1 MMLGFSFLKLA
12 PQPGRHLSSLMLLA
26 ATLWLTGC
34 GANYKFSDGDY
45 RPLGEPTAT
54 ERRP

>member
-12 PQPGRHLSSLMLLA
+12 RQPRRLLGSLMLLA
-26 ATLWLTGC
+26 VTLWLTGC